1 MAIETERKFLVKG
14 PFKHLASEANRISQ
28 GYLCSHPGRT
38 VRVRAQGERGFLTV
52 KGSSSSSGASRYE
65 WEKEIPLAEAVELFK
80 ICEPGRIDKIRYQV
94 KVGDHVFEIDEFLGD
109 NQGLILAELEL
120 QGENEHFEK
129 PLWLGEE
136 VTGNPKYYNAM
147 LSKKPFNTW

>member
-1 MAIETERKFLVKG
+1 M
-14 PFKHLASEANRISQ
+14 
-28 GYLCSHPGRT
+28 
-38 VRVRAQGERGFLTV
+38 